1 MAGRAYVPVGENK
14 DEKKVIEV
22 GIAMEESKYD
32 RIERE
37 TESGTL
43 AEPIVK
49 QCKAYVYKKY
59 VKTKSFLGK
68 LLQMKGV
75 FGIFFLMYYSKS

>member
-37 TESGTL
+37 TE
-43 AEPIVK
+43 
-49 QCKAYVYKKY
+49 
-59 VKTKSFLGK
+59 
-68 LLQMKGV
+68 
-75 FGIFFLMYYSKS
+75 FGIKLCMEFPKRTEINGEKIVQEVKDILSGALRENLKKVSGDE

>member
-37 TESGTL
+37 TESGIKLSMEFPKRT
-43 AEPIVK
+43 EINGEKIIQEVK
-49 QCKAYVYKKY
+49 DILSGALRENLKKA
-59 VKTKSFLGK
+59 SGDE
-68 LLQMKGV
+68 
-75 FGIFFLMYYSKS
+75 

>member
-14 DEKKVIEV
+14 DGKKVIEV

-37 TESGTL
+37 TESGIKLCMEFPKRT
-43 AEPIVK
+43 EINGEKIV
-49 QCKAYVYKKY
+49 QE
-59 VKTKSFLGK
+59 VKDILSGALRENLKRASGDE
-68 LLQMKGV
+68 
-75 FGIFFLMYYSKS
+75 

>member
-37 TESGTL
+37 TE
-43 AEPIVK
+43 
-49 QCKAYVYKKY
+49 
-59 VKTKSFLGK
+59 
-68 LLQMKGV
+68 
-75 FGIFFLMYYSKS
+75 

>member
-37 TESGTL
+37 TESG
-43 AEPIVK
+43 I
-49 QCKAYVYKKY
+49 
-59 VKTKSFLGK
+59 K
-68 LLQMKGV
+68 LCMEFPKRTE
-75 FGIFFLMYYSKS
+75 IN